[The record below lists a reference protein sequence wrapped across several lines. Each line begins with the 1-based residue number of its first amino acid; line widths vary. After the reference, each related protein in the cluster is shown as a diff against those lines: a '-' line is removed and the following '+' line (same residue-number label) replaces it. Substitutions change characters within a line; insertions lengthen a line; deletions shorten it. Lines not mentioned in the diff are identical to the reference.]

1 MATFEETYNK
11 YNTDRASAING
22 MYDAQ
27 KAATLGQLDSA

>member
-27 KAATLGQLDSA
+27 KTATLSQLESA